1 MAKKVLTSSESGAD
15 SLSDINANYTEL
27 YTGQAI
33 VQATE
38 KTTPVDADLV
48 GLIDSVTGLLFKL
61 TWANVKATLK
71 TYFDTLY
78 ATIASLAA
86 QKDVA
91 ETLTNKTLTSPKIET
106 AITDTNGNEII
117 KTPATASAVNEITVT
132 NAATGGVP
140 EISATGGDT
149 NISLKLAGKGTGNIY
164 PQLKNGF
171 VACTSNTTS
180 ASTTNVDITGATV
193 TLTPGVACTMII
205 QAVFDTQSSVTG
217 DIAAGRIVVDGGA
230 VTTSQGTSMVSQ
242 DTGGYRKTVSCL
254 AVVNLTAASHTI
266 KLQIARASG
275 SGTVQVSAG
284 NTGFTYFLISQ

>member
-33 VQATE
+33 VQATD
-38 KTTPVDADLV
+38 KATPVDADLV

-71 TYFDTLY
+71 TYFDSVT
-78 ATIASLAA
+78 T
-86 QKDVA
+86 
-91 ETLTNKTLTSPKIET
+91 TLTNKTLTSPKIET

-193 TLTPGVACTMII
+193 TFTPDVACTMII

-217 DIAAGRIVVDGGA
+217 DIAAGRIVVDDVA
-230 VTTSQGTSMVSQ
+230 VANSQGTSMVSQ